1 MEYLQLKLKIYEI
14 CEEYYENKIEKCTK
28 KGTKKEE
35 SGTPVPTT
43 SPSHL
48 DLNASYTVNVKE
60 GTVSKALYDKIR
72 GNILPYNEIFFN
84 FFVRMCFIG
93 NFCLI
98 VVVMMYLAQKSNDE
112 AVPAQIMSTI
122 VISTIPLI
130 FDTILGGHGTERKD
144 ANGKKLKQDLSEIMK
159 LMEVK
164 TENIVTV
171 HLMFKEQQKNVGDVL
186 NELRRSFKQS

>member
-1 MEYLQLKLKIYEI
+1 M
-14 CEEYYENKIEKCTK
+14 
-28 KGTKKEE
+28 
-35 SGTPVPTT
+35 
-43 SPSHL
+43 
-48 DLNASYTVNVKE
+48 NVKE

-72 GNILPYNEIFFN
+72 GNILPYNEVFFN

-98 VVVMMYLAQKSNDE
+98 VVVMMYLTQKSNDE